1 MPAWEHLEKVGLPG
15 NSNAQLAYSSADGSF
30 SLWTRVRK
38 LSHRWEAIYTESHA
52 REYRAMYPHQRAVG
66 QFALTFECNG
76 YREYELLMNFFRSYV
91 ATIGEQF
98 DNQISTRPTMH
109 VATAVRNFSRSAI
122 PISGMNLGDHVGS
135 MVFTPTVVFESAHDP
150 LDPTIL
156 TGNQASTTDLAGT
169 ETDAKNFFY
178 PFSRASYDTS
188 VKPESVYDF
197 NPNDNTAANGLGKVV
212 TGAAQNTKDTVE
224 SILDALGRANG

>member
-76 YREYELLMNFFRSYV
+76 Y
-91 ATIGEQF
+91 
-98 DNQISTRPTMH
+98 
-109 VATAVRNFSRSAI
+109 
-122 PISGMNLGDHVGS
+122 
-135 MVFTPTVVFESAHDP
+135 
-150 LDPTIL
+150 
-156 TGNQASTTDLAGT
+156 
-169 ETDAKNFFY
+169 
-178 PFSRASYDTS
+178 S